1 MNFVKS
7 SLMILGASYH
17 VGPVVDE
24 DFRGPVR
31 AQLQS
36 LLHQRNVLDFSAGLD
51 AKWSRNHQLGLRNRK
66 KKKSGENIIVSAS
79 SIMMYFSI
87 LAGVRCYNCHYT
99 WQISFAIILLPGA
112 GSNITCAPLTCM
124 WWFHRKQEACNTLG
138 VFLQKLRHFS
148 LDFGAATSTPD
159 IHTLL
164 HLSAE

>member
-1 MNFVKS
+1 MRTFEGLWELS
-7 SLMILGASYH
+7 SKAFSTRGMYSTFLPGSMPNEAVTISLGW
-17 VGPVVDE
+17 E
-24 DFRGPVR
+24 TE
-31 AQLQS
+31 
-36 LLHQRNVLDFSAGLD
+36 
-51 AKWSRNHQLGLRNRK
+51 

-87 LAGVRCYNCHYT
+87 LAGVRCYNCHYS
-99 WQISFAIILLPGA
+99 WQISLAIILLPGA